1 MQQQQTSSQ
10 PVILD
15 FLNNTL
21 RERHI
26 KATAAL
32 DALRQQ
38 AEQLLALCEQHPDD
52 EAFHQLLEG
61 VRAQHLATCEEWQAT
76 AVQLT
81 Q

>member
-1 MQQQQTSSQ
+1 MHQQQTSSR
-10 PVILD
+10 PVILE
-15 FLNNTL
+15 FLNHAL

-38 AEQLLALCEQHPDD
+38 AEQVLALSEEHPDD
-52 EAFHQLLEG
+52 ESFHQLLEG
-61 VRAQHLATCEEWQAT
+61 VRAQLLACREERQAT

-81 Q
+81 P